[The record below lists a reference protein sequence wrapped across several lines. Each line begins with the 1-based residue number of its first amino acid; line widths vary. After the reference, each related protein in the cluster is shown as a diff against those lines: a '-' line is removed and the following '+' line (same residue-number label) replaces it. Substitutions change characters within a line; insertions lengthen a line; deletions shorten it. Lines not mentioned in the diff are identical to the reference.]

1 MPYFG
6 VSGSNFEKLFSC
18 LKSAPRICLVAKFG
32 GNIKIFKFGVKIS
45 DLGYFV
51 LEGEN
56 NTAIFEISA
65 IEF

>member
-32 GNIKIFKFGVKIS
+32 VKIS
-45 DLGYFV
+45 DLGYFG